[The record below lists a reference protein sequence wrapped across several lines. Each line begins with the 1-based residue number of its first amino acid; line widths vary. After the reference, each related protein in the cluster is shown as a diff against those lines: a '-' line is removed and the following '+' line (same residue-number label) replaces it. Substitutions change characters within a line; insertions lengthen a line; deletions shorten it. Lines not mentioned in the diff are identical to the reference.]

1 MMNTR
6 IRILREHLNMNQEDF
21 GAKIGVRRSTITNY
35 ETGARIPLDTV
46 VSSIC
51 REFNVNEVWLRTG
64 EGEMFPPP
72 PEEDDE
78 LIEAFGFLAAE
89 DVDPWKKRLA
99 KAFLELLSDIP
110 DEAIPHLRRF
120 LSDASAAME
129 EKKDED

>member
-1 MMNTR
+1 MSR
-6 IRILREHLNMNQEDF
+6 IKLLRQTLDMSQSEF
-21 GAKIGVRRSTITNY
+21 AKQIGVSQQTLSTLENNS
-35 ETGARIPLDTV
+35 RPLSERNIISLCSV
-46 VSSIC
+46 YGVSES
-51 REFNVNEVWLRTG
+51 WLRTG

-78 LIEAFGFLAAE
+78 LIEAFGFLTAD

-110 DEAIPHLRRF
+110 DEAIPQLRRF

>member
-1 MMNTR
+1 MNRVKQLRQELRLSQTEFAGNLGISQQTLSGVENETR
-6 IRILREHLNMNQEDF
+6 PLTDHTIIT
-21 GAKIGVRRSTITNY
+21 ICSVYGVS
-35 ETGARIPLDTV
+35 E
-46 VSSIC
+46 
-51 REFNVNEVWLRTG
+51 EWLRTG

>member
-1 MMNTR
+1 MNTR
-6 IRILREHLNMNQEDF
+6 VKYLRTSLDMSQTDF
-21 GAKIGVRRSTITNY
+21 AQSLHMTSASISMIESGKRPVTDRFIHNLCNEFGVS
-35 ETGARIPLDTV
+35 E
-46 VSSIC
+46 S
-51 REFNVNEVWLRTG
+51 WLRTG
-64 EGEMFPPP
+64 DGEMFPPP

-78 LIEAFGFLAAE
+78 LIEAFGFLTAE

>member
-1 MMNTR
+1 MNTR

-64 EGEMFPPP
+64 EGEMFRDTSR
-72 PEEDDE
+72 EEE
-78 LIEAFGFLAAE
+78 LAALMGE
-89 DVDPWKKRLA
+89 FLSSPPSFKHRLVSVLLRMDESEWEVLER
-99 KAFLELLSDIP
+99 KANELL
-110 DEAIPHLRRF
+110 
-120 LSDASAAME
+120 E
-129 EKKDED
+129 EMKKADL

>member
-1 MMNTR
+1 MNRVKQLRQELRLSQTEFAGNLGISQQTLSGVENETR
-6 IRILREHLNMNQEDF
+6 PLTDHTIIT
-21 GAKIGVRRSTITNY
+21 ICSVYGVS
-35 ETGARIPLDTV
+35 E
-46 VSSIC
+46 
-51 REFNVNEVWLRTG
+51 EWLRTG

-78 LIEAFGFLAAE
+78 LIEAFGFLTAE

>member
-1 MMNTR
+1 MNKR
-6 IRILREHLNMNQEDF
+6 IKELRSFLGMSQSEFAQHLGIGQTGISAIERGGSPVTDRTVSQIVSAF
-21 GAKIGVRRSTITNY
+21 G
-35 ETGARIPLDTV
+35 
-46 VSSIC
+46 VSES
-51 REFNVNEVWLRTG
+51 WLRTG

-99 KAFLELLSDIP
+99 KAFLDLLSDIP

>member
-64 EGEMFPPP
+64 EGEMFRDTSR
-72 PEEDDE
+72 EEE
-78 LIEAFGFLAAE
+78 LAALMGE
-89 DVDPWKKRLA
+89 FLSSPPSFKHRLVSVLLRMDESEWEVLER
-99 KAFLELLSDIP
+99 KANELL
-110 DEAIPHLRRF
+110 
-120 LSDASAAME
+120 E
-129 EKKDED
+129 EMKKADL

>member
-1 MMNTR
+1 MSR
-6 IRILREHLNMNQEDF
+6 IKLLRQTLDMSQSEF
-21 GAKIGVRRSTITNY
+21 AKQIGVSQQTLSALENNSR
-35 ETGARIPLDTV
+35 PLSERNIISLCSV
-46 VSSIC
+46 YGVSES
-51 REFNVNEVWLRTG
+51 WLRTG
-64 EGEMFPPP
+64 DGEMFPPP

-78 LIEAFGFLAAE
+78 LIEAFGFLTAD

>member
-1 MMNTR
+1 MNNR
-6 IRILREHLNMNQEDF
+6 IKQLRQALALSQKEFAQSIGIRQSAISMIENGTMSITDRNINTICLSF
-21 GAKIGVRRSTITNY
+21 G
-35 ETGARIPLDTV
+35 
-46 VSSIC
+46 VSES
-51 REFNVNEVWLRTG
+51 WLRTG

-78 LIEAFGFLAAE
+78 LIEAFGFLTAD